1 MTETIHI
8 TIDTTAGSG
17 NADHA
22 GRHWSARAEQAGTER
37 HQGKIAAL
45 QQTEA
50 WQRPFPVLAEVV
62 CTVYFDNKRLRD
74 ADNIQIKSFIDGL
87 VDAGV
92 LVDDNWKYVRSSKKV
107 WAYDKHRPRV
117 EIEVRPWE
125 GVA

>member
-22 GRHWSARAEQAGTER
+22 GRHWSARAEQASTER
-37 HQGKIAAL
+37 YQGKIAAL
-45 QQTEA
+45 RQTEE

-62 CTVYFDNKRLRD
+62 CTIYFDNKIRRD
-74 ADNIQIKSFIDGL
+74 VENIQTKSYIDGL

-92 LVDDNWKYVRSSKKV
+92 LVDDNFHYVRSFKKV

-117 EIEVRPWE
+117 EIEVRPWD